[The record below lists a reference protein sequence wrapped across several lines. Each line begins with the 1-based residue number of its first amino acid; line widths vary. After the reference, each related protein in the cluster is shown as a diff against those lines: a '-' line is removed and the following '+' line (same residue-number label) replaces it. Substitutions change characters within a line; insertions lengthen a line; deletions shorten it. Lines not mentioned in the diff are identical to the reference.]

1 MGDTKLFVLLL
12 LYTII
17 FTDAQ
22 DDEAVCLL
30 AKRYKSFQKYEYLYE
45 AESLNTLNGAING
58 PKVSCKVVIEVPG
71 TCHFIVHT
79 KECTLSEVI
88 NVDADGNP
96 VFGPTAGAE
105 TFKAQMEKN
114 PLKVIVESD
123 NDIKLFP
130 EDDELINILN
140 IKRGIISA
148 LAVPVLQEEKNKKM
162 PTIYGLCKTDYT
174 VNTRE
179 DIATDVTLNRD
190 LSRCDQFRPIRDH
203 TSPLA
208 IITGMHYPLAQL
220 IRSKQ
225 TCSYKFDNEQKH
237 MTSGVCTE
245 DHLLVPFSYKG
256 KYGVTSVG
264 KQTLSL
270 LGLTEYNERLFDHK
284 EANMKTLHLD
294 ESVDMSPNQDENAI
308 LAVLRELSGLSH
320 TSNGQKR
327 AHLAYKLVAT
337 IRKMNADTLSA
348 ALPKALEISPSL
360 TYQALFQCGTPE
372 CSSALMQVLRT
383 FKSSST
389 EIDAAVYAMGMVP
402 NPSRVLVKE
411 MLEMAKFKSS
421 KLIYYATS
429 NAVRRLYKAEG
440 RVTPE
445 IQAVADYT
453 LENIGDCTGDQE
465 HIYLTLRV

>member
-12 LYTII
+12 LYTIV

-22 DDEAVCLL
+22 DDEAVCPL

-58 PKVSCKVVIEVPG
+58 PKVSCKVEIEVPG
-71 TCHFIVHT
+71 TCHFIVYT

-105 TFKAQMEKN
+105 SFKAQMEKN
-114 PLKVIVESD
+114 PLKVIVEGD

-270 LGLTEYNERLFDHK
+270 VGLTEYNERVFDHK

-320 TSNGQKR
+320 TANGQKR
-327 AHLAYKLVAT
+327 AHLAYKLVAV
-337 IRKMNADTLSA
+337 IRKMNADTLSN
-348 ALPKALEISPSL
+348 
-360 TYQALFQCGTPE
+360 
-372 CSSALMQVLRT
+372 M
-383 FKSSST
+383 
-389 EIDAAVYAMGMVP
+389 
-402 NPSRVLVKE
+402 
-411 MLEMAKFKSS
+411 
-421 KLIYYATS
+421 
-429 NAVRRLYKAEG
+429 
-440 RVTPE
+440 
-445 IQAVADYT
+445 
-453 LENIGDCTGDQE
+453 
-465 HIYLTLRV
+465 

>member
-1 MGDTKLFVLLL
+1 MGNLKLFVPLFFC
-12 LYTII
+12 TIV
-17 FTDAQ
+17 FT
-22 DDEAVCLL
+22 LS
-30 AKRYKSFQKYEYLYE
+30 KRYKTFHKYEYLYE
-45 AESLNTLNGAING
+45 AETLNTLNGAING
-58 PKVSCKVVIEVPG
+58 PKLSCKVEIEVPG

-105 TFKAQMEKN
+105 SFKAQMEKN
-114 PLKVIVESD
+114 PLKVIVEGD

-270 LGLTEYNERLFDHK
+270 VGLTEYNERVFDHSKPHLK
-284 EANMKTLHLD
+284 EH
-294 ESVDMSPNQDENAI
+294 
-308 LAVLRELSGLSH
+308 
-320 TSNGQKR
+320 
-327 AHLAYKLVAT
+327 
-337 IRKMNADTLSA
+337 
-348 ALPKALEISPSL
+348 
-360 TYQALFQCGTPE
+360 
-372 CSSALMQVLRT
+372 
-383 FKSSST
+383 
-389 EIDAAVYAMGMVP
+389 
-402 NPSRVLVKE
+402 
-411 MLEMAKFKSS
+411 
-421 KLIYYATS
+421 
-429 NAVRRLYKAEG
+429 
-440 RVTPE
+440 
-445 IQAVADYT
+445 
-453 LENIGDCTGDQE
+453 
-465 HIYLTLRV
+465 